1 MVSAYLLDL
10 LFLLI
15 AAVVIV
21 PLFQVARLGTV
32 PGFLVAGVVV
42 GPSGFAIIDNVTEI
56 RHLSEIGVVLL
67 LFVIGMEL
75 KPSRLWLMRRLVFG
89 LGTLQVAV
97 TGIALGV
104 LGSFLFDFSLRTA
117 IFVGPALA
125 LSSTAFVLQILA
137 EQKALPTQYG
147 RAAISVLLLQDLA
160 VVPLLALIPL
170 LASPATGFSGDIGL
184 ALLESL
190 FILLLVVVTGRFL
203 LHPLLHRVARAGSPE
218 VFTASALLIVLGTA
232 MATEHAGLSMAMGA
246 FLAGLLISES
256 AYRHQVIAEIQ
267 PFRGLLIGLFFMS
280 MGMSFEL
287 GVLLANPFAALSMV
301 VLLLFVKTAILF
313 PLALLFGLP
322 RRVSLAVALLL
333 AQCGEFALVMFALAS
348 KSSLITG
355 SRFQSLLVVVLL
367 SMMVTPLLAHVAGR
381 LARPLKADRKSEDED
396 THLTPAVLVGFGP
409 VGQHVGETLNR
420 AGVPFIAV
428 DSDANRVAGERAR
441 GNPVRFLDAHST
453 GLLESLD
460 ARSTPAVVVTLKDSD
475 ETLELVASLREQ
487 YPDVAIFAQGHNLET
502 CRSLSRLGVTG
513 ALSANVMTGLEL
525 SRMAME
531 QAGVKTETVER
542 ILARYYRQYQ
552 ALINDRAS
560 ASGERFGKSRG
571 GK

>member
-21 PLFQVARLGTV
+21 PLFQLARLGTV

-42 GPSGFAIIDNVTEI
+42 GPSGFSIIDNVTEI

-97 TGIALGV
+97 TGVALGV
-104 LGSFLFDFSLRTA
+104 LGAYLFDFSLRTA

-137 EQKALPTQYG
+137 EQKQLATQYG

-170 LASPATGFSGDIGL
+170 LASPETGFSGDIGL

-218 VFTASALLIVLGTA
+218 VFTASAVLIVLGTA

-287 GVLLANPFAALSMV
+287 GILLANPFAALSMLA
-301 VLLLFVKTAILF
+301 LLLLVKVAILF

-322 RRVSLAVALLL
+322 KRVSLAVALLL

-348 KSSLITG
+348 KSDLITE

-367 SMMVTPLLAHVAGR
+367 SMMVTPLLAHVAGQ
-381 LARPLKADRKSEDED
+381 LATPIKSGKEPEDDE
-396 THLTPAVLVGFGP
+396 HRQAPVVLAGFGP

-420 AGVPFIAV
+420 AGVPFVAV
-428 DSDANRVAGERAR
+428 DTDANRVARERSR
-441 GNPVRFLDAHST
+441 GNPVRYLDAASS

-460 ARSTPAVVVTLKDSD
+460 ARGTPAVVVTLNDPD
-475 ETLELVASLREQ
+475 ETLALVGALCEQ
-487 YPDVAIFAQGHNLET
+487 YPDVAIFAQGHDLKT
-502 CRSLSRLGVTG
+502 CQSLSKLGVSG

-531 QAGVKTETVER
+531 QAGVKTENVEQ
-542 ILARYYRQYQ
+542 ILERYSRQYQ
-552 ALINDRAS
+552 ALADPQPSPRTDRFD
-560 ASGERFGKSRG
+560 RFRAQK
-571 GK
+571 